1 MSKSI
6 SVETNDKRKP
16 VTSLIIAGRVDRFFT
31 LSPNMVKL
39 EGDVGEQIKR
49 TITISANEKYP
60 FKIIE
65 ARAKVGKNIRYE
77 FKQVEHSGR
86 EKYLLYV
93 ENLKKQKGRYY
104 DIIYLKT
111 NKRPLPEIII
121 RVQGNIADIKPK
133 SNKQK

>member
-1 MSKSI
+1 
-6 SVETNDKRKP
+6 
-16 VTSLIIAGRVDRFFT
+16 
-31 LSPNMVKL
+31 MVKL
-39 EGDVGEQIKR
+39 QGAVGKEIKR
-49 TITISANEKYP
+49 TITITANEKYP

-77 FKQVEHSGR
+77 LEEVEKTGGK
-86 EKYLLYV
+86 KYLLYV

-104 DIIYLKT
+104 DIIYLNT

-121 RVQGNIADIKPK
+121 RVQGNIADIEPK